1 MGKVAETERLETEV
15 YSYAEKVLAKRPGD
29 LRSMANRALAADLLG
44 RLAIRRHDYAV
55 ATEYAAKSAEA
66 GESYV
71 RFNPSDLNSWVYWVR
86 GLDQQASVLLEQ
98 GRVDDA
104 IDGYRTLVA
113 LERDS
118 RKPASLAPLLWN
130 NWGQLM
136 INEGRAGQ
144 FDAARKSQLM
154 AVAAAK
160 ETAALEKRG
169 SARQAL
175 FEMYG
180 DALQARLDLD
190 QGNNQAAFDQ
200 ATQLANRMRA
210 LEFAK
215 DETGGNIRDAN
226 AVRANFLRNT
236 LATLTLAALR
246 TGRYGEAEAAARER
260 AALPPNPFSELDPQ
274 DEKSRAQVTLAHALL
289 LQGRTDE
296 ARAITEV
303 EIPRY
308 RAELKGGAGGL
319 AFTKDFAY
327 ALYVDAL
334 ARPAGDARRDAHLA
348 EALRQLDGMGDEAN
362 RLVDIR
368 ELRGRIGAAR
378 SG

>member
-1 MGKVAETERLETEV
+1 M
-15 YSYAEKVLAKRPGD
+15 
-29 LRSMANRALAADLLG
+29 
-44 RLAIRRHDYAV
+44 
-55 ATEYAAKSAEA
+55 
-66 GESYV
+66 
-71 RFNPSDLNSWVYWVR
+71 R
-86 GLDQQASVLLEQ
+86 GLDQQANVLVEQ
-98 GRVDDA
+98 GRIDEA
-104 IDGYRTLVA
+104 IDGYRKLVA
-113 LERDS
+113 LDRDS

-144 FDAARKSQLM
+144 FDAARKSHVA
-154 AVAAAK
+154 AVAAAR
-160 ETAALEKRG
+160 ETAALESQG

-175 FEMYG
+175 FDMYG

-200 ATQLANRMRA
+200 ATQLAARMRA
-210 LEFAK
+210 LDFSQ
-215 DETGGNIRDAN
+215 DESGGNIRDAS

-260 AALPPNPFSELDPQ
+260 ASLPPNPFSELDPQ
-274 DEKSRAQVTLAHALL
+274 DERSRAQVTLAHALA

-303 EIPRY
+303 EVPRY
-308 RAELKGGAGGL
+308 QAELKDGAGGL
-319 AFTKDFAY
+319 AFNKDYSY
-327 ALYVDAL
+327 AMYVDAL
-334 ARPAGDARRDAHLA
+334 ARPVSDPRRGANLA
-348 EALRQLDGMGDEAN
+348 SALRQLDAMGQEAN

-368 ELRGRIGAAR
+368 ELRSRIENAR
-378 SG
+378 SS